1 MIAIGYFAER
11 HGKNYPAFQS
21 TPHDIPNK
29 NRILQYLRSGKV
41 IAAAPG
47 RMWDVFSDKPIPG
60 EMLAYS
66 DGTYYWGS
74 EAIYYFDKYNMKLPD
89 EFVCRILNQSST

>member
-1 MIAIGYFAER
+1 MVAIGYFAER
-11 HGKNYPAFQS
+11 HGKKYPVFQS
-21 TPHDIPNK
+21 TPEAIPNK
-29 NRILQYLRSGKV
+29 KRILEYLRGCKV

-47 RMWDVFSDKPIPG
+47 RMRDVFEDKTIPG
-60 EMLAYS
+60 QMLAYS

-89 EFVCRILNQSST
+89 DFINRILN